1 VPVKCYFQF
10 AEFELDGER
19 RELRL
24 RGRELALQP
33 RVFDLLCYLVNHR
46 ERVVSKDELLDALW
60 PGVIVTDGSLQR
72 AISLARSALR
82 QGGLTEAIRTHARTG
97 YRFCH
102 DVSQSDPQSH
112 SQHKPELISAA
123 RLAYEQYDWESAVS
137 AFELAD
143 RELVLEGPDLERW
156 ADAVQCTGRGWEA
169 VAPLERA
176 VAAHTSQGDSCGAA
190 RAMLNLALI
199 QFEQRELAVAKA
211 WLQRA
216 MRILSSG
223 EISREYGT
231 LMWLSSRF
239 AALDGELQKALD
251 YAQQAHKIGCELPD
265 SDLEVLGMNYMGLA
279 LQAMGE
285 FRQGAMLQDEA
296 AAAVLAGNVSPVVG
310 GTVYCSVIWSCRNRG
325 DWARAAQW
333 TDHFTRWCKSSPLH
347 NFPGTCRLH
356 RAEVLSIRGE
366 LEEAEKEAKAM
377 CKSLS
382 VRAPW
387 AEGDA
392 YHVLGNIYLMRGEL
406 DEAEHAFRRA
416 HELGWDPQPG
426 YALLQVERD
435 AADAALKTLEVSLQD
450 ANWAN
455 QQRRGLLLA
464 NLVIVSI
471 AAKDVQRARSALA
484 ELDAKPELYQTDA
497 LTAVVLRARAE
508 LAQFEGKDTEAIAG
522 YRQSIHHWQKVG
534 SPLNAAIIRLLLARL
549 FLKQDNPHA
558 AELELAAA
566 ENCFQNAGAMALLKN
581 SHELKQQLLV

>member
-1 VPVKCYFQF
+1 MSYFQF
-10 AEFELDGER
+10 AEFELDSER

-33 RVFDLLCYLVNHR
+33 RVFDLLCYLVSHR
-46 ERVVSKDELLDALW
+46 ERVVSKDELLEALW

-82 QGGLTEAIRTHARTG
+82 QGGLTDAIRTHARTG
-97 YRFCH
+97 YRFCI
-102 DVSQSDPQSH
+102 DVTQPVQNTAPHHIPGLVSD
-112 SQHKPELISAA
+112 A
-123 RLAYEQYDWESAVS
+123 RKAYEQYDWESAVS

-156 ADAVQCTGRGWEA
+156 ADAVQCAGRGWEA

-176 VAAHTSQGDSCGAA
+176 VAAHTSQGDNYGAA

-199 QFEQRELAVAKA
+199 QFEQREMAVAKG
-211 WLQRA
+211 WHQRA
-216 MRILSSG
+216 MRILPEG
-223 EISREYGT
+223 EVSRENGT
-231 LMWLSSRF
+231 LVWLGSRF
-239 AALDGELQKALD
+239 AAIEGELDKALD
-251 YAQQAHKIGCELPD
+251 YAQQAYKIGCELPD
-265 SDLEVLGMNYMGLA
+265 SDIEVLGLNYMGLSMQA
-279 LQAMGE
+279 LGD
-285 FRQGAMLQDEA
+285 FNQGATLQDEA

-333 TDHFTRWCKSSPLH
+333 TDHFTRWCKTSPLH

-366 LEEAEKEAKAM
+366 LEEAENEARAM
-377 CKSLS
+377 CQDLS
-382 VRAPW
+382 IRAPW

-392 YHVLGNIYLMRGEL
+392 HHVLGNIYLMRGEL
-406 DEAEHAFRRA
+406 DAAESAFRRA

-426 YALLQVERD
+426 YALLQVARG
-435 AADAALKTLEVSLQD
+435 ATAAALQTLEVSLQD
-450 ANWAN
+450 GNWAN

-471 AAKDVQRARSALA
+471 AAKDLERARSAVA
-484 ELDAKPELYQTDA
+484 ELNAKPELYMTDA

-508 LAQFEGKDTEAIAG
+508 LAQYEGREEEAIAA
-522 YRQSIHHWQKVG
+522 YRQAIQHWHKVG
-534 SPLNAAIIRLLLARL
+534 SPLNIAIIRLLLARL
-549 FLKQDNPHA
+549 FIKQGNTHA
-558 AELELAAA
+558 AELELTAA
-566 ENCFQNAGAMALLKN
+566 EKCFQTAGTVALLKN
-581 SHELKQQLLV
+581 SNELKQQLHNL